1 MGYIEDL
8 AAKEAAR
15 RDMEAAK
22 KVEAAR
28 VLNQGD
34 VGLSGMAA
42 QVPYGA
48 GISVEDAQRLAIAQ
62 QAQKVNEQKAIQDMI
77 AKNRNYNATKA
88 ALAER
93 DTAAQATYNAGGDVG
108 GNTAILDELV
118 FNPIDKAAVQR
129 YQDSVDQGLAD
140 KWRQSYNG
148 R

>member
-15 RDMEAAK
+15 RGMEAAK

-34 VGLSGMAA
+34 VGLAGMAA

-62 QAQKVNEQKAIQDMI
+62 QAQKINEQKAIQDMI
-77 AKNRNYNATKA
+77 AKNRNYNATNA

-93 DTAAQATYNAGGDVG
+93 DTAAQATYDAG
-108 GNTAILDELV
+108 GNTAILDGLV

-129 YQDSVDQGLAD
+129 YQDSVDQGLAG
-140 KWRQSYNG
+140 KWKQSYNG